1 MDTDTSAYGIGAY
14 RIGAYQIGDWLFSPD
29 ANELRRGE
37 TRRGLE
43 HRAARTLELLCR
55 RRGEIVSQDE
65 IVREVWG
72 GRAISANSVP
82 VVIRDLRQALGD
94 DARDPRCIVTH
105 AKRGYRLLPEAV
117 EAEAIAVPAERPLL
131 PRAIGL
137 LLVLLV
143 AGLAAWSGLR
153 TFNPPVTPLFVTE
166 VENATGEP
174 RFQPQASAASEVLVA
189 NARKIRGARVFRGE
203 AAHPP
208 SDAVRLSARL
218 IIWKGRPTVT
228 MLAQSPDGPVLWMG
242 MTSGYEELTP
252 REIAKAMDELG
263 ETLRR

>member
-1 MDTDTSAYGIGAY
+1 MDTDTRAY
-14 RIGAYQIGDWLFSPD
+14 RIGDWLFSPD

-105 AKRGYRLLPEAV
+105 AKRGYRLLPDTIEEREAP
-117 EAEAIAVPAERPLL
+117 APAERPLL
-131 PRAIGL
+131 PRTIGL
-137 LLVLLV
+137 LLVLLIV
-143 AGLAAWSGLR
+143 GLAAWSGLR
-153 TFNPPVTPLFVTE
+153 TFSPPVTPLIVTD
-166 VENATGEP
+166 VENVTGEA
-174 RFQPQASAASEVLVA
+174 RFQPQASAASEVLIDS
-189 NARKIRGARVFRGE
+189 ARKIRGARVFRGE
-203 AAHPP
+203 TSHPP
-208 SDAVRLSARL
+208 SNAVRLSARL

-228 MLAQSPDGPVLWMG
+228 MSAQAPGGPVIWTG
-242 MTSGYEELTP
+242 MTSGHEERTP
-252 REIAKAMDELG
+252 REIAKAMNELG